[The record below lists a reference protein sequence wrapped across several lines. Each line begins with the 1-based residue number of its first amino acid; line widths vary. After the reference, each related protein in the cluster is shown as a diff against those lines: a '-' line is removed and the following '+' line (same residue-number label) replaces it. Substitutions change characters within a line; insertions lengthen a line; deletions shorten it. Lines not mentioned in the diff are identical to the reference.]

1 MTAYKTIGRPQPL
14 KDGKEKVSGE
24 LRYATDVKMPGM
36 LYGRLVTSPYAHARV
51 LGIDREAALDV
62 SGVVRVLTAADLPHI
77 PPSKRQHL
85 LLARDRV
92 IFNGH
97 PVALVLAESEG
108 AAADGA
114 QAVSVD
120 YDPLPAAA
128 TVEQA
133 LAEDA
138 PLVWPEGVPSGSE
151 EGGAHGA
158 DVGADEEEENAPPTN
173 VSGERS
179 FERGDVAAGFA
190 AADVIVERT
199 FTTPGVHQS
208 YLEPHATLVQPD
220 PVHGGATVWTS
231 TQAPFYVREEVAG
244 VLGVP
249 ESDVR
254 VVPTPV
260 GGAFGG
266 KFVLYEPLVAL
277 AARITGRPVRLILTR
292 LEEMLAANPALPSR
306 IRVKVG
312 AQRDGSLT
320 ALEADLIFDAG
331 CYPGAPYGIAAYLL
345 GSAYRVP
352 NLDIQAHEVLTFKPS
367 TGAYRAPGA
376 PQAFYAL
383 ESAIDELARLLEI
396 DPLALRLQN
405 AARTGDEMAGGR
417 PWPSMGMKEVLE
429 ALAEHPAWKE
439 RDAARAAGRGVGVAV
454 GGWPGGTQP
463 AAAACRLNRDG
474 LLQVHV
480 GSVDLT
486 GTSTGFALL
495 AAEAFGVTPE
505 QVRVVNDDTASAP
518 YAGAAGGSKITY
530 TVGPAVIEAAEE
542 ARAQVLEVAAEEF
555 EASPADL
562 EIVDGFVQVRGVPDR
577 RLSLGEIARET
588 MRFGGRHRPIMGRGR
603 HADTTR
609 SPGFCAQLAE
619 VEVDEETGHVRVV
632 RQVLVQDVGRAIN
645 PLTVRGQMMG
655 GATQG
660 LGWAMYELLAY
671 DEQGQLLSGS
681 WTDYGVPH
689 FDQAAPS
696 IETVIV
702 EVPSDHGPYGARGVG
717 EPPVIA
723 TAAAVANAIA
733 DAAGVRLTAL
743 PMTPP
748 RVLEGLQLEG
758 VQSEEA
764 V

>member
-1 MTAYKTIGRPQPL
+1 MNDYKTIGRPQPL
-14 KDGKEKVSGE
+14 KDGKEKASGE
-24 LRYATDVKMPGM
+24 LRYATDIRLPGM
-36 LYGRLVTSPYAHARV
+36 LYARLVTSPYAHARV
-51 LGIDREAALDV
+51 QTIDAEAALALP
-62 SGVVRVLTAADLPHI
+62 GVVHVLTAADLPDI
-77 PPSKRQHL
+77 LPSKRHFL

-120 YDPLPAAA
+120 YQPLPAAA
-128 TVEQA
+128 TIEQA
-133 LAEDA
+133 LADDA
-138 PLVWPEGVPSGSE
+138 PLVWPDGVPSGSE
-151 EGGAHGA
+151 EAGAHGA
-158 DVGADEEEENAPPTN
+158 DVGAEEEEEEAAPSN

-190 AADVIVERT
+190 DADIIVERT
-199 FTTPGVHQS
+199 FTTQGVHQS
-208 YLEPHATLVQPD
+208 YVEPHATVVQPD
-220 PVHGGATVWTS
+220 PVHRGATVWTS
-231 TQAPFYVREEVAG
+231 TQAPFYIREEVAD

-254 VVPTPV
+254 VVATPV

-266 KFVLYEPLVAL
+266 KFILYEPLVAL
-277 AARITGRPVRLILTR
+277 AASISGRPVRLVLTR
-292 LEEMLAANPALPSR
+292 LEEMLAANPALPAR
-306 IRVKVG
+306 IRVKIG
-312 AQRDGSLT
+312 ARQNGDLT

-352 NLDIQAHEVLTFKPS
+352 NLDIHAHEVLTFKPS

-383 ESAIDELARLLEI
+383 ESAIDELSRLLGI
-396 DPLALRLQN
+396 DPLSLRLQN
-405 AARTGDEMAGGR
+405 AVEAGDQMANGD
-417 PWPSMGMKEVLE
+417 PWPQMGLTDVLQT
-429 ALAEHPAWKE
+429 LADHPAWKE

-454 GGWPGGTQP
+454 GGWPGGIEP
-463 AAAACRLNRDG
+463 AAAACMLNRDG
-474 LLQVHV
+474 LLQIHV

-495 AAEAFGVTPE
+495 AAEAFGVKPDR
-505 QVRVVNDDTASAP
+505 VRVINGDTDSAP

-542 ARAQVLEVAAEEF
+542 ARAQVLEIAAEEF
-555 EASPADL
+555 EAAPADL
-562 EIVDGFVQVRGVPDR
+562 EIVDGAVQVRGVPDR
-577 RLSLGEIARET
+577 RMSLGEIAGET

-603 HADTTR
+603 HADTAR

-619 VEVDEETGHVRVV
+619 VAVDKETGKVRVV
-632 RQVLVQDVGRAIN
+632 RQVLVQDVGRALN
-645 PLTVRGQMMG
+645 PLTIRGQMTG
-655 GATQG
+655 GAIQG
-660 LGWAMYELLAY
+660 LGWALYESLEY
-671 DEQGQLLSGS
+671 DEQGQLLTGS
-681 WTDYGVPH
+681 WNDYGVPN
-689 FDQAAPS
+689 FEQAAPT

-723 TAAAVANAIA
+723 TAGAVANAVA
-733 DAAGVRLTAL
+733 DATGVRPTSL

-748 RVLEGLQLEG
+748 RVLEALQSQE
-758 VQSEEA
+758 SA
-764 V
+764 

>member
-1 MTAYKTIGRPQPL
+1 MSDYKTIGRPQPL
-14 KDGKEKVSGE
+14 KDGKEKASGE
-24 LRYATDVKMPGM
+24 IRYATDVRLPGM
-36 LYGRLVTSPYAHARV
+36 LYARLVTSPYAHAR
-51 LGIDREAALDV
+51 LLEIDTEQAQAV
-62 SGVVRVLTAADLPHI
+62 PGVVRVLTAADLPDVA
-77 PPSKRQHL
+77 PSSRHL
-85 LLARDRV
+85 LLLAHERV
-92 IFNGH
+92 IFNGQ

-108 AAADGA
+108 AADDGA
-114 QAVSVD
+114 QEVFVD
-120 YDPLPAAA
+120 YEPLPAAA
-128 TVEQA
+128 SIEQA
-133 LAEDA
+133 LAENA

-151 EGGAHGA
+151 EAGAHGA
-158 DVGADEEEENAPPTN
+158 DVGADEEEEEAAPSN

-179 FERGDVAAGFA
+179 FERGDMAAGFA
-190 AADVIVERT
+190 EADVIVERT

-208 YLEPHATLVQPD
+208 YLEPHATIVQPD
-220 PVHGGATVWTS
+220 PMHGGATVWTS
-231 TQAPFYVREEVAG
+231 TQAPFYVREEVAD

-266 KFVLYEPLVAL
+266 KFLLYEPLAAL
-277 AARITGRPVRLILTR
+277 AARLTGRPVRLVLTR
-292 LEEMLAANPALPSR
+292 LEEMLAANPALPGR
-306 IRVKVG
+306 IRVRLG
-312 AQRDGSLT
+312 ARRDGCLT

-367 TGAYRAPGA
+367 SGAYRAPGA

-383 ESAIDELARLLEI
+383 ESAMDELARELES

-405 AARTGDEMAGGR
+405 AAAPGDEMASGR

-439 RDAARAAGRGVGVAV
+439 RDAARAAGRGIGVAV

-463 AAAACRLNRDG
+463 AAAACMLNQDG

-495 AAEAFGVTPE
+495 AAEAFGVTPD
-505 QVRVVNDDTASAP
+505 QVRVINDDTGSAP

-555 EASPADL
+555 EASADDL
-562 EIVDGFVQVRGVPDR
+562 EIVDGAVQVRGVPDR
-577 RLSLGEIARET
+577 RMSLGEIARET
-588 MRFGGRHRPIMGRGR
+588 MRFGGRYRPIMGRGR
-603 HADTTR
+603 HADTTQ

-619 VEVDEETGHVRVV
+619 VEVDEETGAVRVV
-632 RQVLVQDVGRAIN
+632 RQVLVQDVGRALN

-660 LGWAMYELLAY
+660 LGWALVEALEY

-681 WTDYGVPH
+681 WTDYGVPR

-733 DAAGVRLTAL
+733 DATGARVTAL

-748 RVLEGLQLEG
+748 RVLEALEG
-758 VQSEEA
+758 EKVT
-764 V
+764 

>member
-1 MTAYKTIGRPQPL
+1 MTEYKIIGRPQPL
-14 KDGKEKVSGE
+14 KDGNEKASGE
-24 LRYATDVKMPGM
+24 IRYATDIRLPGM
-36 LYGRLVTSPYAHARV
+36 LYARPVTSPYAHAR
-51 LGIDREAALDV
+51 LLEIDTEQALAV
-62 SGVVRVLTAADLPHI
+62 PGVVRVLTAADLPDVA
-77 PPSKRQHL
+77 PSSRHLL

-92 IFNGH
+92 IFNGQ
-97 PVALVLAESEG
+97 PVALVLAESES

-114 QAVSVD
+114 QEVIVD
-120 YDPLPAAA
+120 YEPLPAAA
-128 TVEQA
+128 TIEQA
-133 LAEDA
+133 LADDA
-138 PLVWPEGVPSGSE
+138 PLVWPDGVPSGSE
-151 EGGAHGA
+151 EAGAHGA
-158 DVGADEEEENAPPTN
+158 DVGADEEEAEAAPSN

-179 FERGDVAAGFA
+179 FERGDTAAGFA
-190 AADVIVERT
+190 EADVIVERT
-199 FTTPGVHQS
+199 FATPGVHQS
-208 YLEPHATLVQPD
+208 YLEPHATIAQPD
-220 PVHGGATVWTS
+220 PVHGGATLWTS
-231 TQAPFYVREEVAG
+231 TQAPFYVRDEVAN

-266 KFVLYEPLVAL
+266 KFLLYEPLVAL
-277 AARITGRPVRLILTR
+277 AARSSGRPVRLVLTR
-292 LEEMLAANPALPSR
+292 LEEMLAANPALPAH
-306 IRVKVG
+306 IRVKLG
-312 AQRDGSLT
+312 ARRDGVLT

-345 GSAYRVP
+345 GSPYRVP

-367 TGAYRAPGA
+367 SGAYRAPGA
-376 PQAFYAL
+376 PQAFFAL
-383 ESAIDELARLLEI
+383 ESAMDELACTLEM

-405 AARTGDEMAGGR
+405 AAAPGDEMAGGR
-417 PWPSMGMKEVLE
+417 PWPSMGMREVLE
-429 ALAEHPAWKE
+429 ALADHPAWQE
-439 RDAARAAGRGVGVAV
+439 RDAARAAGRGIGVAV

-495 AAEAFGVTPE
+495 AAEAFGVSPD
-505 QVRVVNDDTASAP
+505 QVRVVNDDTGSAP
-518 YAGAAGGSKITY
+518 YAGGAGGSKITY

-542 ARAQVLEVAAEEF
+542 ARAQVLEIAAEEF
-555 EASPADL
+555 EAAPADL
-562 EIVDGFVQVRGVPDR
+562 EIVDGAVQVRGVPDR
-577 RLSLGEIARET
+577 RMSLGQIARET
-588 MRFGGRHRPIMGRGR
+588 MRFGGRYRPIMGHGR
-603 HADTTR
+603 HADTIQ

-619 VEVDEETGHVRVV
+619 VEVDEETGAVRVV
-632 RQVLVQDVGRAIN
+632 RQVLVQDVGRALN
-645 PLTVRGQMMG
+645 PLTIRGQMMG

-660 LGWAMYELLAY
+660 LGWALHESLEY
-671 DEQGQLLSGS
+671 DDQGQLLSGS
-681 WTDYGVPH
+681 WTDYCVPH
-689 FDQAAPS
+689 FDQTAPA

-723 TAAAVANAIA
+723 TAAAVANAVA

-748 RVLEGLQLEG
+748 RVLEALQNKG
-758 VQSEEA
+758 A
-764 V
+764 A